1 MSLRPLLP
9 FVWPRKAMLL
19 EATALVILISL
30 LDTILLPFLL
40 AAVLLTVVGTSGVAG
55 PAPPSMSVLGW
66 DAGRL
71 LALVPAR
78 GGHAS
83 MLLAVAVAALTVVAV
98 KCACDARR
106 IYVTHRFGHLV
117 ARDLRQQ
124 LFQALVAQP
133 VAFHEAHQAGGLLS
147 RITSDLGGLQEML
160 GVQLFELVQA
170 PVAVTVGV
178 AVLLAL
184 SWKLTLATL
193 CLAPGIAFLISRI
206 TRRVRRLTTTRHDRM
221 AVLNAYLAERLASMR
236 TIQAFGCESYEV
248 AEMNRLNRAYFDDA
262 IAAALAA
269 DSISP
274 LSDAVALAGMLVG
287 VVIGGVMVLNGSL
300 AREHFVMF
308 FAVAPMA
315 SSYVGRAARLS
326 PIRNQI
332 AGAMARVFT
341 LLDQVPAVRDRDEA
355 MTLPRV
361 SGRVTFEHVS
371 FAYAAGGQA
380 SALSDIDLDIA
391 PGEVVAIVGPSGG
404 GKTTLVSL
412 VPRFFDPTS
421 GCVRVDGHD
430 VRDVALASLRS
441 QIGLVSQEAILFNHS
456 VRDNIRYGRL
466 DASDDEIRAA
476 AEVANALEFIERLS
490 AGFDT
495 VVGERGVTLSAGQRQ
510 RLTIARA
517 ILRDPRILI
526 LDEATSALDSES
538 EQLVQAAVRRIIR
551 GRTTLVVAHR
561 LSTVRDADRLVV
573 IDGGRVV
580 QQGTHDA
587 LVATPGLYQRLY
599 ALQAGVPGAPDRAQW
614 QR

>member
-1 MSLRPLLP
+1 MTLRRLLP
-9 FVWPRKAMLL
+9 FMRARRLMLV
-19 EATALVILISL
+19 EATALVVFISL
-30 LDTILLPFLL
+30 LDTTLLPFLL
-40 AAVLLTVVGTSGVAG
+40 AAVLLTVVGSAAVAG
-55 PAPPSMSVLGW
+55 AAPFSMSVFGW

-71 LALVPAR
+71 LALVPL
-78 GGHAS
+78 GGNRTSA
-83 MLLAVAVAALTVVAV
+83 LLVLAGGALAIVGI

-124 LFQALVAQP
+124 LFQSLVAQP
-133 VAFHEAHQAGGLLS
+133 VAFHEAQQAGGLLS

-193 CLAPGIAFLISRI
+193 CLAPAVAFLISRI
-206 TRRVRRLTTTRHDRM
+206 TRRVRHLTTTRHDRM
-221 AVLNAYLAERLASMR
+221 AVLNAYLAERLASIR

-248 AEMNRLNRAYFDDA
+248 GEMDRLNRSYFDHA
-262 IAAALAA
+262 MRAALAA
-269 DSISP
+269 DAISP

-287 VVIGGVMVLNGSL
+287 VVIGGVMVMRGSL

-326 PIRNQI
+326 PIRHQI
-332 AGAMARVFT
+332 AGAMTRVFA
-341 LLDQVPAVRDRDEA
+341 LLDQVPAVRDRA
-355 MTLPRV
+355 GAPMLARV
-361 SGRVTFEHVS
+361 QGRVTFEHVS
-371 FAYAAGGQA
+371 FAYGARGQDD
-380 SALSDIDLDIA
+380 ALTGIDLDIA
-391 PGEVVAIVGPSGG
+391 PGDVVAIVGPSGG

-412 VPRFFDPTS
+412 VPRFFDPTA
-421 GCVRVDGHD
+421 GRVLVDGHD
-430 VRDVALASLRS
+430 VRDVTLASLRA
-441 QIGLVSQEAILFNHS
+441 QIGLVSQEAILFNHT

-466 DASDDEIRAA
+466 EASDEEIRAA
-476 AEVANALEFIERLS
+476 AEVANALEFIDRLP

-517 ILRDPRILI
+517 VVRDPRILI

-538 EQLVQAAVRRIIR
+538 EQLVQAAIRRIIR

-573 IDGGRVV
+573 IERGRIIQV
-580 QQGTHDA
+580 GTHDD
-587 LVATPGLYQRLY
+587 LVSTPGLYQRLND
-599 ALQAGVPGAPDRAQW
+599 LQVGPADRSQW
-614 QR
+614 QG